1 MRSLILTAFLAMI
14 LSALGLLSG
23 TRQAGALAGAETAQA
38 RPG

>member
-23 TRQAGALAGAETAQA
+23 TRQAGGLAVTETAQA